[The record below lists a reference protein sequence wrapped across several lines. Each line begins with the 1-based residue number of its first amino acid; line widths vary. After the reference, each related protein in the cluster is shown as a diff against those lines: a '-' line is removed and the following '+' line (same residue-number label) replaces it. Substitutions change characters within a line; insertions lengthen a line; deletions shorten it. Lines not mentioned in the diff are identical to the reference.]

1 MERSV
6 VSMPVIEAVDLFCG
20 VGGLTHGLRESGIKV
35 VAGIDN
41 DATCKHAYETNNCS
55 EENPAE
61 FSKFIL
67 ADLTQYGA
75 DKVEKLYSPGSI
87 KVLVG
92 CAPCQ
97 PFSLHTTKN
106 KNKRNDDRWNLLW
119 HFGELVKEIQPEI
132 VSMENVRGIVR
143 TDVFSEFIET
153 LKSHGYKYGYKVVY
167 APDYGAAQSRYRLIL
182 LASNLRKGKTKK
194 VTKIKFP
201 TPTRSK
207 ENYQKVIDV
216 IGALPPLKAGQ
227 SSKFDSLH
235 RARKLADINLKRIGW
250 SKPNGTWRD
259 WPKELLPNC
268 YRKKSG
274 QTYSSVYGRMDWD
287 GLAPTITTQFFNYGS
302 GRFGH
307 PKQNR
312 ALSLREGALLQ
323 TFPKEYD
330 FGEVKCMTTISR
342 HIGNA
347 VPPVLGAAIGNAIK
361 EHIRNHYG
369 NK

>member
-1 MERSV
+1 MSV
-6 VSMPVIEAVDLFCG
+6 ATPKIETVDLFCG
-20 VGGLTHGLRESGIKV
+20 VGGLTHGLQESGIKV

-41 DATCKHAYETNNCS
+41 DETCRYAFEKNNR
-55 EENPAE
+55 
-61 FSKFIL
+61 SKFIS
-67 ADLTQYGA
+67 ADLTQYRS
-75 DKVEKLYSPGSI
+75 DKIAELYSQGSV

-106 KNKRNDDRWNLLW
+106 RDKRNDDRWNLLR
-119 HFGELVKEIQPEI
+119 HFGELVKKIQPEI

-143 TDVFSEFIET
+143 TDVFSDFVET
-153 LKSHGYKYGYKVVY
+153 LKRHNYKVDHQIVY
-167 APDYGAAQSRYRLIL
+167 APDYGAAQRRYRLIL
-182 LASNLRKGKTKK
+182 LASRLGDI
-194 VTKIKFP
+194 KIP
-201 TPTRSK
+201 TPTHSK
-207 ENYQKVIDV
+207 ENYQRVRDV
-216 IGALPPLKAGQ
+216 IEDLPPLKIGQ
-227 SSKFDSLH
+227 ISESDSLH
-235 RARKLADINLKRIGW
+235 RTRKLADINLKRLAQ

-287 GLAPTITTQFFNYGS
+287 GLAPTITTQFLNYGS

-307 PKQNR
+307 PDQNR

-323 TFPKEYD
+323 TFPKKYD
-330 FGEVKCMTTISR
+330 FGEVRCMATISR

-347 VPPVLGAAIGNAIK
+347 VPPILGKAIGNTIK
-361 EHIRNHYG
+361 QHIRDHYG